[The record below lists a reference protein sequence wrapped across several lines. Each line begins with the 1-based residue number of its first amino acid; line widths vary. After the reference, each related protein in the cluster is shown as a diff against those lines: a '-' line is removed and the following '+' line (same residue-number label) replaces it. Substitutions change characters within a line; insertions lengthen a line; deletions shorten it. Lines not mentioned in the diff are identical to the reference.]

1 MFAKLQGNAKDGNPK
16 FCCNRLSWASS
27 TPVTL
32 LHPIFGEFVDNCEI
46 YKPTEVDN
54 AFVLDLSTNMSEIY
68 DTEAESAKVFR
79 DLLYQYY
86 CIQLYPADVL
96 GTSYRTDGHASI
108 GPYCFLI
115 TKAKNEIGSTG
126 SDPYLQAA
134 LYYAQFVCDLAV
146 KTPLFVLPCF
156 DISYF
161 SKCSVKHHSL
171 FFMNPLTPW

>member
-1 MFAKLQGNAKDGNPK
+1 MFTRLQEDVKDDDPL
-16 FCCNRLSWASS
+16 FYCNRPSRTSS

-32 LHPIFGEFVDNCEI
+32 LHPIFGEFVDDCEI

-86 CIQLYPADVL
+86 CIQLYPADVP

-115 TKAKNEIGSTG
+115 TEANAKNEIGSTG
-126 SDPYLQAA
+126 SDLYL
-134 LYYAQFVCDLAV
+134 
-146 KTPLFVLPCF
+146 
-156 DISYF
+156 
-161 SKCSVKHHSL
+161 
-171 FFMNPLTPW
+171 